1 MANPLTD
8 SQFVRLLDKRLREV
22 AEARFD
28 ELETKY
34 SMIPKLFRTIPSDSA
49 FDEFYDIGALPDIPE
64 FTGQLEYLSIAPGF
78 HKKIESKEYA
88 GGVQIQRKLLDD
100 KKYGVLDS
108 MGESLAGAA
117 HRVKEKKGSRIFSN
131 AFTST
136 FDYMTSEE
144 GVSLCSTA
152 HTTKSGTSTASGF
165 SNSGTSALSKAAVQ
179 STSLLMRRF
188 KNDIS
193 ERIIIEPD
201 TIIVPDN
208 LSYTA
213 EEIVGTEKGLYTT
226 DGTKNVN
233 YNKYN
238 VIVYPRLDDTDTNNW
253 WMVDFNLMKKALIYL
268 ERIKSEISRTT
279 DFETFVLKWAIYFRI
294 AFGWLFWQF
303 LFGHNVS

>member
-1 MANPLTD
+1 M
-8 SQFVRLLDKRLREV
+8 
-22 AEARFD
+22 
-28 ELETKY
+28 
-34 SMIPKLFRTIPSDSA
+34 
-49 FDEFYDIGALPDIPE
+49 
-64 FTGQLEYLSIAPGF
+64 
-78 HKKIESKEYA
+78 
-88 GGVQIQRKLLDD
+88 
-100 KKYGVLDS
+100 
-108 MGESLAGAA
+108 
-117 HRVKEKKGSRIFSN
+117 
-131 AFTST
+131 
-136 FDYMTSEE
+136 
-144 GVSLCSTA
+144 
-152 HTTKSGTSTASGF
+152 
-165 SNSGTSALSKAAVQ
+165 
-179 STSLLMRRF
+179 
-188 KNDIS
+188 
-193 ERIIIEPD
+193 
-201 TIIVPDN
+201 PDN